1 MELKALC
8 RWPRWRTGS
17 RFNRTFME
25 LKGPKRV
32 RIIILWWVSIA
43 PLWNWKSVEP
53 WEGLERG
60 AFQSHLYGI
69 ERLLRFSSSAGMT
82 VSIAPLWNW
91 KTVNRMRIP
100 KCLSFNRTFMELKVR
115 NGVKPRYCLAV
126 SIAPLWNWKPIRG
139 ASVGAFESFNRTFM
153 ELKVCNLSR

>member
-1 MELKALC
+1 MLPFLPIAQVSIAPLC
-8 RWPRWRTGS
+8 NWKWHPPFCCPFAWC
-17 RFNRTFME
+17 FNRTFME
-25 LKGPKRV
+25 LKVYCTTHARGSPQSFNRTFMELKDGGEPDAP
-32 RIIILWWVSIA
+32 LPYDVSIA

-91 KTVNRMRIP
+91 KDGGRSTKAVGVY
-100 KCLSFNRTFMELKVR
+100 SFNRTFMELKDR
-115 NGVKPRYCLAV
+115 
-126 SIAPLWNWKPIRG
+126 
-139 ASVGAFESFNRTFM
+139 
-153 ELKVCNLSR
+153 